1 MKRYTSIKENKDF
14 KRLYFR
20 GKSFVDPCF
29 VMYVA
34 KGLKG
39 QTRIG
44 ITAGKKIGG
53 AVNRN
58 RAKRLIRAAFS
69 SLAERI
75 IPGYDF
81 VFVVRVRILD
91 KKSYTIAESMEKHLK
106 TAGVLCEI
114 PSDK

>member
-1 MKRYTSIKENKDF
+1 MKQYTSIKENKDF

-29 VMYVA
+29 VMYVS
-34 KGLKG
+34 KGVKG

-44 ITAGKKIGG
+44 ITAGKKFGC
-53 AVNRN
+53 AVHRN

-69 SLAERI
+69 SLAYNV

-91 KKSYTIAESMEKHLK
+91 KKCYTVANSMENHLK
-106 TAGVLCEI
+106 AAGVWREI
-114 PSDK
+114 PASE